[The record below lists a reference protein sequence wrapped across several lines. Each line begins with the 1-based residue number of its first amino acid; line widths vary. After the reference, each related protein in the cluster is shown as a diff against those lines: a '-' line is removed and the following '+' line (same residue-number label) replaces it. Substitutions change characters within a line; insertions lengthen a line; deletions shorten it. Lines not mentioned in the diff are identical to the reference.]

1 MADQTTGP
9 DQTGA
14 RAHRPAGH
22 RTTPADQ
29 TTRTSQTGPRPT
41 PRVPAA
47 ADQPDHPDQTT
58 SQTELEV
65 DR

>member
-22 RTTPADQ
+22 RTAPADQ
-29 TTRTSQTGPRPT
+29 TTRTSRTGLRPT
-41 PRVPAA
+41 TSVQAA
-47 ADQPDHPDQTT
+47 ADQPGRPDQTT
-58 SQTELEV
+58 EV
-65 DR
+65 AR

>member
-14 RAHRPAGH
+14 RAHRPAGN
-22 RTTPADQ
+22 RTGSSDQ
-29 TTRTSQTGPRPT
+29 TSQTGPRPT

-47 ADQPDHPDQTT
+47 ADRTGTADQTT
-58 SQTELEV
+58 EV
-65 DR
+65 TR